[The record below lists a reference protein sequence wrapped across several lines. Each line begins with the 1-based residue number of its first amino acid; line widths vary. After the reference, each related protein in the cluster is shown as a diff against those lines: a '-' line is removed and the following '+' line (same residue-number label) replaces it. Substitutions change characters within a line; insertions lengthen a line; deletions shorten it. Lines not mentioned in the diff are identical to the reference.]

1 MSDGSADDA
10 DGNRHD
16 DADSGPPVDVL
27 IVEDE
32 KQVAELYASWLDDR
46 YRVSVAAGGEAALA
60 AWDDEVD
67 VVLLD
72 RRMPDV
78 SGDEVLAALRERGA
92 ECPVAIVTAID
103 PTVDIV
109 EMGFD
114 EYLVKPVDRDDLV
127 ETIERLL
134 DRTKYRDGLQEY
146 FANVSKRTVLE
157 KHVEGA
163 ELRQSEAYERLQ
175 SRIEEIETD
184 LEATLYRFEDRDFR
198 AVFREFEEPAAE

>member
-1 MSDGSADDA
+1 MSDDPPGTAESDRNA
-10 DGNRHD
+10 GG
-16 DADSGPPVDVL
+16 DSGPPVDVL

-32 KQVAELYASWLDDR
+32 PQVAELYTSWLDDR
-46 YRVSVAAGGEAALA
+46 YRVSVADGGEAALA
-60 AWDDEVD
+60 AWDAEVD

-92 ECPVAIVTAID
+92 ECPVAIVTAVD
-103 PTVDIV
+103 PSVDIV

-114 EYLVKPVDRDDLV
+114 EYLVKPVDREDLV

-146 FANVSKRTVLE
+146 FANVSKRSVLE
-157 KHVEGA
+157 KHVTDA

-175 SRIEEIETD
+175 RRIEEIEDD
-184 LEATLYRFEDRDFR
+184 LETTLYRFEDRDFR
-198 AVFREFEEPAAE
+198 AVFREFEEPSTE

>member
-1 MSDGSADDA
+1 MSDDADDA
-10 DGNRHD
+10 TED
-16 DADSGPPVDVL
+16 GPPVDVL

-32 KQVAELYASWLDDR
+32 PQVADLYTSWLDDE
-46 YRVSVAAGGEAALA
+46 YRVSVADGGEAALA
-60 AWDDEVD
+60 AWDAEVD

-92 ECPVAIVTAID
+92 ECPVAIVTAVD
-103 PTVDIV
+103 PDVDIV

-114 EYLVKPVDRDDLV
+114 EYLVKPVDREDLV
-127 ETIERLL
+127 EAIERLL

-146 FANVSKRTVLE
+146 FANVSKRSILE
-157 KHVEGA
+157 KHVGGT
-163 ELRQSEAYERLQ
+163 ELRQSDAYERLQ
-175 SRIEEIETD
+175 RRISEIEDD

-198 AVFREFEEPAAE
+198 AVFREFDEPPAE